1 MSTAEERLAAL
12 GVPLEEIDFGREDEP
27 DVGGCIMAEDA
38 EGGTRVKVVIRPGLA
53 GEPRATFAEWAE
65 SRFARLIEHG
75 PEPDGWED
83 HGYGRWQLWARM
95 HQLPRAD

>member
-12 GVPLEEIDFGREDEP
+12 GVLLEEIDFGREDEP

-38 EGGTRVKVVIRPGLA
+38 EGGTRVKVVIRPGLS

-75 PEPDGWED
+75 PDPDGWED